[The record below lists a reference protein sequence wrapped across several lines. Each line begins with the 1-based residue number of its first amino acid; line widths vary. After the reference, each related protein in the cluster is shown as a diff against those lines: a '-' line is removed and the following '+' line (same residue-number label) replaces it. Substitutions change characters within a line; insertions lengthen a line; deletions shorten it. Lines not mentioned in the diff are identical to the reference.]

1 MGRSAIASGEVIRL
15 PLADGEYITV
25 KTELNAG
32 EALDLDE
39 SPGSRT
45 LATVIAFLVGWSLV
59 GDADQ
64 PIPYSVAQSLEERR
78 DTLRALRAAT
88 FNEITDVLLPHIRA
102 SRRAIEEKKTAP
114 EPALVS

>member
-1 MGRSAIASGEVIRL
+1 MGRSAIASGDVVRL
-15 PLADGEYITV
+15 PLPDGEYIVV

-39 SPGSRT
+39 SPGSKT

-59 GDADQ
+59 GDTDQ
-64 PIPYSVAQSLEERR
+64 PLPYSPMMSIDERR
-78 DTLRALRAAT
+78 DTLRALRAST
-88 FNEITDVLLPHIRA
+88 FNAITDALLPHIRA
-102 SRRAIEEKKTAP
+102 SRQAIEEKKSTP